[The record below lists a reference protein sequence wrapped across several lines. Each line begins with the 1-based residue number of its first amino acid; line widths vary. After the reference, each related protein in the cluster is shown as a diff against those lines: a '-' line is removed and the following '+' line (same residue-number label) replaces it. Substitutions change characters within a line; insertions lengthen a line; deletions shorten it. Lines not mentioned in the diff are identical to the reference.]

1 MSNTRAP
8 RHFDSGDVFAICS
21 KHGYSEYVQKS
32 WPIPKQ
38 SQDIIE
44 MQTCSIFMRIV
55 VLTTRSRSPPQSTIV
70 TAFAVAASG
79 GPAGPALAEP
89 LFSGS
94 LVSFPDCMYRHP
106 RVAKHT
112 IVMRIRRAAA
122 SDMAHSGPRIFI

>member
-1 MSNTRAP
+1 MHVYSIFVCVPYVRDRSPFTCTHAYKDNMSNTRAP

-55 VLTTRSRSPPQSTIV
+55 VLTTRSRSPHK
-70 TAFAVAASG
+70 
-79 GPAGPALAEP
+79 AL
-89 LFSGS
+89 
-94 LVSFPDCMYRHP
+94 
-106 RVAKHT
+106 
-112 IVMRIRRAAA
+112 
-122 SDMAHSGPRIFI
+122 